1 MTLDTRPWTAD
12 GMDTNDPTNADA
24 LTGEAALKALVYA
37 QGNPALAAERLGM
50 KNADALLAAIVMDQ
64 DTHEQMRLVMR
75 AFTLVRLLGV
85 AESLETIVFE
95 RVDEL
100 DAKDVAKLFH
110 GILSLADLMTRSA
123 ASTTNNIV
131 NIQETLLRVLPP
143 EVRAAFRVIQSDS
156 MDNAILDSRDQDG
169 SAA

>member
-1 MTLDTRPWTAD
+1 MTLAPWTAD
-12 GMDTNDPTNADA
+12 GMDPNTP

-37 QGNPALAAERLGM
+37 QGNPGLAAERLGM
-50 KNADALLAAIVMDQ
+50 KDADTLLATIVMDE
-64 DTHEQMRLVMR
+64 DTHEQMRVVMR

-85 AESLETIVFE
+85 AENLETILFE

-100 DAKDVAKLFH
+100 EAKDVARLFQ

-143 EVRAAFRVIQSDS
+143 EVRAAFRVVQADS
-156 MDNAILDSRDQDG
+156 MDSAILDAAGQRQQDEG
-169 SAA
+169 AA